1 MNFELDYSEMVFL
14 DAEDLAEGGILSAY
28 VKLLPTLRGYVMEP
42 DEITEMMDDDAPSYS
57 VRHRDVE
64 YLIYG
69 HDMTDSDYSWGNATF
84 AFFSIVN
91 AQLGGSAYRFYAIN
105 GGNDLGGIFLKSEQC
120 EVAKKSLKR
129 KTDWPYLPTIEPP
142 WYGQHH

>member
-1 MNFELDYSEMVFL
+1 MNFELDYSEMIFL

-28 VKLLPTLRGYVMEP
+28 ARLMPKLREYVMQP
-42 DEITEMMDDDAPSYS
+42 DEITEMMDDDAPGYS

-69 HDMTDSDYSWGNATF
+69 PDLEDEIGQSWGNATF

-91 AQLGGSAYRFYAIN
+91 AQLGASAYRFYAIN
-105 GGNDLGGIFLKSEQC
+105 GGNDLGGIFLKPEQC
-120 EVAKKSLKR
+120 EAAKKSLER
-129 KTDWPYLPTIEPP
+129 
-142 WYGQHH
+142 